1 MSDIGKGI
9 ALMVL
14 VAIAV
19 LFIYC
24 FFFGKCSKN
33 PFGVLTPRPSG
44 SGSGSGSGRRRGG
57 SDNLEAEGSGSGG
70 AGAGGSGS
78 GGGIIAELTSRFKD
92 IDVTKGVSQ
101 GQKKSEG
108 GGGCGFWDLGCKL
121 GDAWKNI
128 TEGKTIFGAATPFPA
143 IRGAPFLVP

>member
-44 SGSGSGSGRRRGG
+44 SGSGSGRRRGG

-70 AGAGGSGS
+70 AGAGGSGE

-92 IDVTKGVSQ
+92 IDVTKGVAQ
-101 GQKKSEG
+101 KGGQKGSS
-108 GGGCGFWDLGCKL
+108 GCGFWDLGCKL

-143 IRGAPFLVP
+143 IRGAPLLVP